1 MDDHA
6 CQWHRPP
13 AASFPAW
20 IRLLISHWLI
30 TCALPAAEVRLP
42 PLPTSI
48 ELATD
53 RSTALHSVRLP
64 AQLPFG
70 VGLVRMEFDL
80 AFASAESMS
89 PGSFL
94 DSFSLSFQP
103 PGTQETAL
111 LWTTDASGSFWFPN
125 NPGGL
130 VFPADHLKYRAIPF
144 PNDHAG
150 PWATTVSFAVSLSL
164 NVECQNCESALWLDL
179 FDNQSAPESAAWL
192 RNLRLVARDPFFLLE
207 SSVTP
212 EGPFSA
218 EMGVLHRPELQQF
231 ELPIGGHARFFRLR
245 ADSTVRLRMLPR
257 DPEAWRFGYEFP
269 EPDPRLES
277 APRLDGPYTEET
289 TARLD
294 STARRFLLTAP
305 AGGNRFFRVRAQVRT
320 AVTRIQSA
328 GVTTRIE
335 FEYRPRVFSLQSSAQ
350 PCGPY
355 ADDPSA
361 RFDTANQIITV
372 PRLPQIRIFRIAHS
386 TESETV
392 HLEPLRIRN
401 GHWILPYTTSPRS
414 TAVDP

>member
-1 MDDHA
+1 MLGTG
-6 CQWHRPP
+6 W
-13 AASFPAW
+13 
-20 IRLLISHWLI
+20 
-30 TCALPAAEVRLP
+30 LPAAEVRLP
-42 PLPTSI
+42 PLPVAVSI
-48 ELATD
+48 TTD
-53 RSTALHSVRLP
+53 SSTALRSVRVP
-64 AQLPFG
+64 TQLPFG
-70 VGLVRMEFDL
+70 VGLVRIEFDL
-80 AFASAESMS
+80 AFGSAERPT
-89 PGSFL
+89 PGTFL
-94 DSFSLSFQP
+94 DSLSLSFQP

-130 VFPADHLKYRAIPF
+130 VFPADHLEYRAIPF
-144 PNDHAG
+144 PDAASG
-150 PWATTVSFAVSLSL
+150 TWSTTISFAVSLSL
-164 NVECQNCESALWLDL
+164 NVECQNCESGLWLDL
-179 FDNQSAPESAAWL
+179 FNNQSAPESNAWL
-192 RNLRLVARDPFFLLE
+192 QNLRLVARDPFFLLE

-218 EMGVLHRPELQQF
+218 EMGVLHRAQTHEF

-245 ADSTVRLRMLPR
+245 ADSDVRLRMLPR

-277 APRLDGPYTEET
+277 APRLEGPYTEET

-294 STARRFLLTAP
+294 GTARRFLLTAP
-305 AGGNRFFRVRAQVRT
+305 AGGNRFFRVRAHVRT

-372 PRLPQIRIFRIAHS
+372 PRLPRIRVFRIAHS
-386 TESETV
+386 AESETV
-392 HLEPLRIRN
+392 HLEPVRIRY
-401 GHWILPYTTSPRS
+401 GHWILPYSTSRKPTEVR
-414 TAVDP
+414 P